1 MDKFIERNNNKNSF
15 LCWKNSGVG
24 SLCDIFDICVQ
35 FNKIL
40 VVFMPKVKE
49 YSDDLK
55 YMIRTEPSK
64 VRIYE
69 CSSFGMRGIF
79 RKKIKDYQKQF
90 SDSIAIPES
99 LFFSKDI

>member
-15 LCWKNSGVG
+15 LCWKNSGVR

-40 VVFMPKVKE
+40 VVFTPKVKE

-55 YMIRTEPSK
+55 YMIITEPIQNELQNLGLNNGL
-64 VRIYE
+64 VIL
-69 CSSFGMRGIF
+69 
-79 RKKIKDYQKQF
+79 
-90 SDSIAIPES
+90 DSN
-99 LFFSKDI
+99 LFTHYSHSQ

>member
-1 MDKFIERNNNKNSF
+1 MDKFIEENKDKNLF
-15 LCWKNSGVG
+15 LCWKNSGVD
-24 SLCDIFDICVQ
+24 SLFDIFDICVR
-35 FNKIL
+35 FEKVL
-40 VVFMPKVKE
+40 VVFIPKVKE

-55 YMIRTEPSK
+55 YMIRTEPRK

-69 CSSFGMRGIF
+69 CSSYGMRGIF

-99 LFFSKDI
+99 LFFSKNT